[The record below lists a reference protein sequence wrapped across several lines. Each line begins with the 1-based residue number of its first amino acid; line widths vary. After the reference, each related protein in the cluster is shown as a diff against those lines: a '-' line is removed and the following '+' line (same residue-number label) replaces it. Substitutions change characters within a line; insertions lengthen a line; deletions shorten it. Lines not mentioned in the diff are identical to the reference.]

1 MNFGFGS
8 MMTGRFTGFDVYY
21 EFVLSKFRCKKKE
34 KKLMKIEKL
43 VNPILG
49 MKKISNNLV
58 IIPIKED
65 NTNRPFFSILNGE
78 GTSEPEDNVLPA
90 LNNSEDLILY
100 VILFPPWISSSSLG
114 TSGSLAVASRMRS
127 PILESKGIPAFSNKH
142 KCIKKS

>member
-1 MNFGFGS
+1 M
-8 MMTGRFTGFDVYY
+8 V
-21 EFVLSKFRCKKKE
+21 
-34 KKLMKIEKL
+34 
-43 VNPILG
+43 
-49 MKKISNNLV
+49 
-58 IIPIKED
+58 IPINED

-100 VILFPPWISSSSLG
+100 VILFPPWMSSSSLG

-142 KCIKKS
+142 KLY

>member
-34 KKLMKIEKL
+34 KKILVKIEII

-58 IIPIKED
+58 IIPINED

-90 LNNSEDLILY
+90 LNNSEDLIL
-100 VILFPPWISSSSLG
+100 
-114 TSGSLAVASRMRS
+114 
-127 PILESKGIPAFSNKH
+127 
-142 KCIKKS
+142 